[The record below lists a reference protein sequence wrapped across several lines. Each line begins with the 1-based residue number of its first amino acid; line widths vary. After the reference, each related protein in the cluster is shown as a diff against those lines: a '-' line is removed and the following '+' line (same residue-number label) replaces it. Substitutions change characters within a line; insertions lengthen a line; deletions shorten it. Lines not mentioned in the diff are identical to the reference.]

1 MNPAPEDLA
10 ARYAGMNEVE
20 LLELAQQYDSL
31 TEAAQS
37 TLRTEFAK
45 RKLEPPVLEDR
56 PESGHPAYRAL
67 TTVRRY
73 RDLSEAI
80 VARSLLES
88 AGIAAWI
95 RDENVARMEWQYSNL
110 LGGVRLQVETG
121 DAEGALEVLNQPIPE
136 AVPFE
141 EQAEFI
147 QPRCPRCGSID
158 ISFLGPDRRA
168 ALAAVTLLHLPL
180 PSGGESWL
188 CDACGSRWQG
198 VDEDGSAQR
207 T

>member
-10 ARYAGMNEVE
+10 ARYAGMSETE
-20 LLELAQQYDSL
+20 LLELAQEYDSL

-45 RKLEPPVLEDR
+45 RSLEPPVLEDR
-56 PESGHPAYRAL
+56 PESGDPAYRAL
-67 TTVRRY
+67 TAVRRY

-88 AGIAAWI
+88 AGIGAWI

-121 DAEGALEVLNQPIPE
+121 DTDAALEVLNQPIPE
-136 AVPFE
+136 TVPFE

-168 ALAAVTLLHLPL
+168 ALASVTLLHMPL

-188 CDACGSRWQG
+188 CDACGAHWVE
-198 VDEDGSAQR
+198 VDEDGSTQR